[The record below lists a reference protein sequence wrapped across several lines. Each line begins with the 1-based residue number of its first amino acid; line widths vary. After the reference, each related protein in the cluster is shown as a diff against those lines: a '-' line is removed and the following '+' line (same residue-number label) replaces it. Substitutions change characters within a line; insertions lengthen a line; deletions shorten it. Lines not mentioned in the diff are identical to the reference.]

1 MPSAI
6 LRSPLRY
13 LEYHT
18 LENPHWCLERL
29 SAAHLR
35 RRGTLHDRR
44 APSDAAAAASARG
57 ACGVDFNY
65 NHYSGNFWFATA
77 RHLAEREPP
86 DLTGDANYVA
96 AEIWVGKKKLGGRPS
111 WHFSLCDS
119 RFSLYKFPIWREF
132 YEAV

>member
-1 MPSAI
+1 M
-6 LRSPLRY
+6 
-13 LEYHT
+13 EYHM
-18 LENPHWCLERL
+18 LEHPQWCLQML
-29 SAAHLR
+29 SKASNVSAAGRPEEAAR
-35 RRGTLHDRR
+35 RFEGFEGR
-44 APSDAAAAASARG
+44 AT
-57 ACGVDFNY
+57 CGVDWAG